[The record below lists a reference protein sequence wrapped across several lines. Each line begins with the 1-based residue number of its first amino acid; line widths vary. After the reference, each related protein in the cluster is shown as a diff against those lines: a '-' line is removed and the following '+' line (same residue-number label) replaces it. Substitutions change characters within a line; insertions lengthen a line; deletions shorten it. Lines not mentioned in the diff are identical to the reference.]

1 MRLVCY
7 SLRSGIWKNLAKM
20 SEETIPHAIL
30 LCRDTTLAV
39 SSTYTKQNERHIVS
53 IPLPWNFP
61 DFDLRIK
68 QKRFLYIRPFLLVE
82 HCKDSFFVQYD
93 ALVMSI
99 ISSKIRKLGLSRRKD
114 TGKEKEKREFHP
126 LISIYSS
133 KIDS

>member
-39 SSTYTKQNERHIVS
+39 SSTYT
-53 IPLPWNFP
+53 
-61 DFDLRIK
+61 
-68 QKRFLYIRPFLLVE
+68 KRFLYIRPFLLVE

-126 LISIYSS
+126 LILKIFPRFYSLS
-133 KIDS
+133 LFKLYLFNNILTCEALN